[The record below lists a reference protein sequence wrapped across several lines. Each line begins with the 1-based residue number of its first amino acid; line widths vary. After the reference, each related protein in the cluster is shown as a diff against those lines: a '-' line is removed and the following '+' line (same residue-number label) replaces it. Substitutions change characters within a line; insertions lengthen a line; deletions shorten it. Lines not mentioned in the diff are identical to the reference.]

1 MATRTLTSRL
11 VTAYA
16 VLLAASGG
24 MLLFVPEALLGGEA
38 SPQSLLPSQLVGAAL
53 LGFGVM
59 GWTARGLVLGGIY
72 GRAVVAGLQAF
83 TFVATLVLLS
93 SRPPTATLAYWL
105 LLGLLAL
112 GAVLFSI
119 LLFRPGLLS
128 SDD

>member
-1 MATRTLTSRL
+1 MSNPVTSK
-11 VTAYA
+11 VVSIYA
-16 VLLAASGG
+16 VLLLVGG
-24 MLLFVPEALLGGEA
+24 GALLFVPDVLIAGDA
-38 SPQSLLPSQLVGAAL
+38 SPQASVLGQLVGAAL

-93 SRPPTATLAYWL
+93 SRPPTVALAYWL
-105 LLGLLAL
+105 LLGVLAL

-119 LLFRPGLLS
+119 LLFRPGLLGAH
-128 SDD
+128 D